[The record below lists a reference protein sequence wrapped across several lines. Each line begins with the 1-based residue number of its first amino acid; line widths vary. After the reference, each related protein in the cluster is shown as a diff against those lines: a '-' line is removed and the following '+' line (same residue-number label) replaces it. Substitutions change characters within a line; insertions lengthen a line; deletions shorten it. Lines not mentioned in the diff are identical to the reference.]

1 MTFIRL
7 GVEFLKQ
14 PPTLGSTL
22 LAFTILF
29 SLFSVAHAT
38 TIPNITI
45 VSCYDADTC
54 RVDLPRS
61 AFNDDWA
68 YELFGHNIPI
78 RVEGIDTPEIRGKC
92 QKEKDLAYKAR
103 DLVQGLFDNA
113 QTITLT
119 IDDNPKEVRGKYFR
133 IVGRL
138 IVDGAD
144 ISELLIEQQF
154 AVSYDGGTKVKDWC
168 EQGG

>member
-1 MTFIRL
+1 M
-7 GVEFLKQ
+7 G
-14 PPTLGSTL
+14 
-22 LAFTILF
+22 LAFFVLTILLSSF
-29 SLFSVAHAT
+29 SLTHAT
-38 TIPNITI
+38 TISNIKI

-68 YELFGHNIPI
+68 YDLFGHNIPI

-92 QKEKDLAYKAR
+92 QKEKDLAYEAR
-103 DLVQGLFDNA
+103 DLVQGLLDNA
-113 QTITLT
+113 QTITLS

-138 IVDGAD
+138 IADDVD
-144 ISELLIEQQF
+144 ISELLIQRQL
-154 AVSYDGGTKVKDWC
+154 AVLYDGGTKGIVNLTS
-168 EQGG
+168 GI

>member
-1 MTFIRL
+1 MIKKPVAIIVGL
-7 GVEFLKQ
+7 IL
-14 PPTLGSTL
+14 L
-22 LAFTILF
+22 LAGLF
-29 SLFSVAHAT
+29 RCDAFSAAHAT
-38 TIPNITI
+38 TIPNVTI

-54 RVDLPRS
+54 RVNLPRN

-78 RVEGIDTPEIRGKC
+78 RVEGIDAPEIRGKC
-92 QKEKDLAYKAR
+92 QKEKDLAYEAR
-103 DLVQGLFDNA
+103 DMVRGLFENA

-138 IVDGAD
+138 KADGVD
-144 ISELLIEQQF
+144 ISDLLIQKNL
-154 AVSYDGGTKVKDWC
+154 AVPYDGGTKVKDWC
-168 EQGG
+168 E

>member
-1 MTFIRL
+1 M
-7 GVEFLKQ
+7 
-14 PPTLGSTL
+14 
-22 LAFTILF
+22 
-29 SLFSVAHAT
+29 AHAT

-78 RVEGIDTPEIRGKC
+78 RVEGIDTPEIHGKC
-92 QKEKDLAYKAR
+92 QQEKDLAYEAR
-103 DLVQGLFDNA
+103 DLVRGLLNNA
-113 QTITLT
+113 QAILLT
-119 IDDNPKEVRGKYFR
+119 IDNNSKEVRGKYFR

-138 IVDGAD
+138 IADGQD
-144 ISELLIEQQF
+144 ISDLLIERQL
-154 AVSYDGGTKVKDWC
+154 AVLYDGGTKMKDWC
-168 EQGG
+168 K

>member
-1 MTFIRL
+1 MPIAL
-7 GVEFLKQ
+7 MVSWFL
-14 PPTLGSTL
+14 L
-22 LAFTILF
+22 LCL
-29 SLFSVAHAT
+29 LPSVHAT
-38 TIPNITI
+38 TIPNVTI
-45 VSCYDADTC
+45 VSCYDGDTC
-54 RVDLPRS
+54 RVNLPRS

-92 QKEKDLAYKAR
+92 QKEKDLAYEAR

-138 IVDGAD
+138 IADGVD
-144 ISELLIEQQF
+144 ISDLLIERHM
-154 AVSYDGGTKVKDWC
+154 AVLYDGGMKAKDWC
-168 EQGG
+168 E